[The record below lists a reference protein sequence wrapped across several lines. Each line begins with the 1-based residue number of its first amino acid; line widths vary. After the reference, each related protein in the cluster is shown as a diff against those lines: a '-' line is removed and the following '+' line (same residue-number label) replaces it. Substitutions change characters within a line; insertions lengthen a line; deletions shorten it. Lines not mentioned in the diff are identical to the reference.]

1 MKRDYRLYIDDLL
14 EAIEKIEWYVEGLSF
29 DEFGQD
35 TKTIDAVIRNFE
47 IIGEAAK
54 HISQEVREKHPDVP
68 WREMAGMR
76 DKLIHEY
83 FGVKFEVVWET
94 IKKRLP
100 KVKSMLE
107 EVLEMMNEES
117 SSEFLKLRN
126 LM

>member
-117 SSEFLKLRN
+117 SSEF
-126 LM
+126 

>member
-1 MKRDYRLYIDDLL
+1 MKRDYRLYIDDLI
-14 EAIEKIEWYVEGLSF
+14 EAVEKIENYVEGLSL

-35 TKTIDAVIRNFE
+35 SKTIDAVIRNFE

-54 HISQEVREKHPDVP
+54 HVPQKVRGKYPDVP

-83 FGVKFEVVWET
+83 FGVNIEVIWET

-100 KVKSMLE
+100 EVKSLLKELLE
-107 EVLEMMNEES
+107 KMNEES
-117 SSEFLKLRN
+117 SSEF
-126 LM
+126 